1 MGIFL
6 LRGLVTSEAHRN
18 LRTLLGTQRALY
30 TLDTDRAEASWAC
43 PAQRPQGHA
52 QFPSLQL
59 SQRSDGRDWRLFF
72 YRAEA
77 SWACPVIVVSLS
89 PTQPA
94 FRRKG
99 LAPILLTRR
108 RLVDMPCN
116 CVIRLSN
123 SASVERRVAVECRVF
138 YWQPVFMALN
148 TKVTCMNHYT
158 CTYED
163 AITVQCSK

>member
-43 PAQRPQGHA
+43 P
-52 QFPSLQL
+52 
-59 SQRSDGRDWRLFF
+59 
-72 YRAEA
+72 
-77 SWACPVIVVSLS
+77 VIVVSVS

-123 SASVERRVAVECRVF
+123 SASIERRVSVECRVF
-138 YWQPVFMALN
+138 YWQPVFYAG
-148 TKVTCMNHYT
+148 TEY
-158 CTYED
+158 
-163 AITVQCSK
+163 